1 MSEIDYGLPF
11 RESVDYPLPLNEAL
25 RELIASLRRQVLS
38 EFIQNLMIALEAEG
52 YHLDQLIDALA
63 DYADTKPEWGEGC
76 GRLEEAAKAF
86 LDVRK
91 PLRQQ
96 PSEEKTAT

>member
-25 RELIASLRRQVLS
+25 RELVASLRRQVLS
-38 EFIQNLMIALEAEG
+38 QFVQNLMVALEAEG
-52 YHLDQLIDALA
+52 YHLDQLVDALA
-63 DYADTKPEWGEGC
+63 DYADTKSEWDEGC
-76 GRLEEAAKAF
+76 KRLEEAAEAF

-91 PLRQQ
+91 PLRQR
-96 PSEEKTAT
+96 SEDEAAT